1 MKKKAKKGPAPKR
14 GTIAAVATRSILAGR
29 NTDSVIAAVKR
40 AFPKAKTSP
49 ACVAWYRH
57 DLRERGENVPE
68 PVRSKLKGG
77 AQ

>member
-1 MKKKAKKGPAPKR
+1 
-14 GTIAAVATRSILAGR
+14 
-29 NTDSVIAAVKR
+29 VKR

-68 PVRSKLKGG
+68 PVRSKSKGG